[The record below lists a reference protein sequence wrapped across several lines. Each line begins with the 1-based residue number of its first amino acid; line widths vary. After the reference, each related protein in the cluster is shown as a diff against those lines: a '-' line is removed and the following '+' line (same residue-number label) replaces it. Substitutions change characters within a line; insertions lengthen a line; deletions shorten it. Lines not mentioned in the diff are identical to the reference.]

1 MTVRAHP
8 LCIGAWSLCFH
19 AIFSGYANIVQYSG
33 ITIQYNCILH
43 TRSSLHIS
51 VSNLA
56 YLHCI
61 SFSTTF
67 FFKPKI
73 VLVNNQRVL
82 NPNNHNI
89 FKCDIP
95 SMVSGLQGPWN
106 DTGCN
111 MNVFPPGMSS
121 VAVSWVAPHTLQ
133 VVLPNR
139 FNVASFIKTI
149 NYMKLEKIYLWIIS
163 FAIPLGSVANNIEAR
178 TCLRPYSSTQVRWSN
193 NKV

>member
-51 VSNLA
+51 VSNMA

-73 VLVNNQRVL
+73 ILVNNQRVL

-95 SMVSGLQGPWN
+95 SMVAGLQGPWN

-133 VVLPNR
+133 VLPNR
-139 FNVASFIKTI
+139 NGEIWIGNSNRNGKNVGVRHVPLSTPSRFS
-149 NYMKLEKIYLWIIS
+149 IYS
-163 FAIPLGSVANNIEAR
+163 KGAR
-178 TCLRPYSSTQVRWSN
+178 
-193 NKV
+193 